1 MKINTLVKLLSHLR
15 ILLVPL
21 LHRTA
26 FLFTND
32 KLYLQLIYRARFGKK
47 LNLDNPETYNEK
59 LQWLKLYNRCSEY
72 TTMVDKYAVKDYVA
86 NIIGDEYIIPT
97 IGVWDSVEDI
107 DFNSLPQQFVLKVTH
122 DSGGLVICKDKSKLD
137 IEKAKQKLRKALLKD
152 YYIPSREWPYKDVP
166 HKIIAE
172 KYMED
177 ETGEL
182 RDFKFFCFDG
192 RVKAMFIAT
201 DRSNLNEETKFDFFD
216 ENFNHLP
223 FTNGHPNS
231 NKTIEKPKNFELMKE
246 LGSKLSKG
254 IPHARIDFYDINGK
268 IYFGEIT
275 FFHWSGMKPFVPE
288 KWDYIFDSWIELPS
302 KDVRI

>member
-1 MKINTLVKLLSHLR
+1 MKIKTLIELFRYPR
-15 ILLVPL
+15 ILISI
-21 LHRTA
+21 LHKTA

-32 KLYLQLIYRARFGKK
+32 KLYLQLLYRVSLGKI

-59 LQWLKLYNRCSEY
+59 LQWLKLFDRRPEY

-97 IGVWDSVEDI
+97 LGVWDRVEDI

-122 DSGGLVICKDKSKLD
+122 DSGGLVICKDKSKLN
-137 IEKAKQKLRKALLKD
+137 IKKAKQKLSKALLKD

-166 HKIIAE
+166 HRIIAE

-182 RDFKFFCFDG
+182 RDLKFFCFDG
-192 RVKAMFIAT
+192 KVNAMFIAT
-201 DRSNLNEETKFDFFD
+201 DRSNPNEETKFDFFD

-275 FFHWSGMKPFVPE
+275 FFHWSGLKPFVPNE
-288 KWDYIFDSWIELPS
+288 WDYIFGSWIELPS
-302 KDVRI
+302 KNIKV